1 MSRRTL
7 EEAKRKKQIEKAK
20 SQAKAEQQS
29 SSGGSSST
37 SSTVER
43 LRELQ
48 EQQQSST
55 TDTVERLQQLREE
68 QEREEAI
75 SAPKTPNKQGRISC
89 RDLAIQEMILST
101 SLEDDTNTEEQRK
114 RSIAIAKA
122 KAKAKAKIKAKA
134 RKKSAIDAAKQR
146 AKEQILDNA
155 QENLLLEAATADAE
169 KLLNTE
175 EDEDDL
181 DDQII
186 EEIAENEST
195 FKDSPFLGLGRN
207 AIISN
212 RQDYATSIKNISDA
226 YRMERSLIEDKI
238 KYYNGSFYVLMENSS
253 LNFYKNVKDKIS
265 YFSRYEQRSTQGN
278 QESSNFY
285 LNSKF
290 LPKTSR
296 EQDQFVASF
305 INGGSIRA
313 TIQTSGQEDIFS
325 FQPLID
331 NTKIFQD
338 NTFSMQLPFE
348 NSELLN
354 TMNLMGASIIDA
366 KENYNFY
373 IKEYE
378 KIADKTNDNSTE
390 NTLPNLYV
398 LNSISENSDDENVV
412 LLNSLSPA
420 SNSQTNMQSAILP
433 FSLNQLLDVK
443 DNSEQYFETFALNY
457 NLVSQENKTFIDNKN
472 KNVILLLD
480 TTNKLNEISKR
491 KFSFPMF
498 MEFSIPTDKTT
509 NICKMLI
516 DSELMNN
523 FMIKLF
529 ELYKNNQF
537 TKIESAI
544 SENIFTQI
552 IDQEEKSVVQNSF
565 NSKIK
570 DVNYANIDQVLD
582 SLTFEQ
588 ISLSDPSYIVIGDTE
603 PFLRETSSMMK
614 FVNNLKSVIF
624 KGKVQTFANKN
635 KRTYSDILKGKKCY
649 NETLAFR
656 VSKYLPNSLSPIQN
670 YWIPNNPD
678 LDVMTLIDSQVKYD
692 KQYVY
697 KIFAYQM
704 VLGNSLRHVS
714 ATKSTLLGK
723 SIAVNV
729 VTENVLQKN
738 LMEVE
743 IFSSNKQIID
753 TPPLSPEIQFIPYRG
768 IDNQVGLFL
777 NSRTGQEKLQS
788 INILSSDND
797 ITSKYK
803 KDINNL
809 ILYKTDDIPKRFE
822 IMKLLEKPKSYSDF
836 SKGTIIVLNTDI
848 NPETIQTAGA
858 AAYIDS
864 IEPNKKY
871 YYCFRTV
878 DVHEKISNPSQVF
891 EFEMVNEK
899 GMIFPIVKNYEFE
912 KPKYNN
918 VLEMRRFIKI
928 KPASQHTFLNS
939 QLSNIKDDQTAEVS
953 LNKVKLGLTD
963 VGVPWGKTF
972 KMVVTSKQTG
982 KKCEIKFKF
991 ASITE

>member
-1 MSRRTL
+1 
-7 EEAKRKKQIEKAK
+7 
-20 SQAKAEQQS
+20 
-29 SSGGSSST
+29 
-37 SSTVER
+37 
-43 LRELQ
+43 
-48 EQQQSST
+48 
-55 TDTVERLQQLREE
+55 
-68 QEREEAI
+68 
-75 SAPKTPNKQGRISC
+75 
-89 RDLAIQEMILST
+89 
-101 SLEDDTNTEEQRK
+101 
-114 RSIAIAKA
+114 
-122 KAKAKAKIKAKA
+122 
-134 RKKSAIDAAKQR
+134 
-146 AKEQILDNA
+146 
-155 QENLLLEAATADAE
+155 
-169 KLLNTE
+169 
-175 EDEDDL
+175 
-181 DDQII
+181 
-186 EEIAENEST
+186 
-195 FKDSPFLGLGRN
+195 
-207 AIISN
+207 
-212 RQDYATSIKNISDA
+212 
-226 YRMERSLIEDKI
+226 
-238 KYYNGSFYVLMENSS
+238 
-253 LNFYKNVKDKIS
+253 
-265 YFSRYEQRSTQGN
+265 
-278 QESSNFY
+278 
-285 LNSKF
+285 
-290 LPKTSR
+290 
-296 EQDQFVASF
+296 
-305 INGGSIRA
+305 
-313 TIQTSGQEDIFS
+313 
-325 FQPLID
+325 
-331 NTKIFQD
+331 
-338 NTFSMQLPFE
+338 
-348 NSELLN
+348 
-354 TMNLMGASIIDA
+354 
-366 KENYNFY
+366 
-373 IKEYE
+373 
-378 KIADKTNDNSTE
+378 
-390 NTLPNLYV
+390 
-398 LNSISENSDDENVV
+398 
-412 LLNSLSPA
+412 
-420 SNSQTNMQSAILP
+420 
-433 FSLNQLLDVK
+433 
-443 DNSEQYFETFALNY
+443 
-457 NLVSQENKTFIDNKN
+457 
-472 KNVILLLD
+472 
-480 TTNKLNEISKR
+480 
-491 KFSFPMF
+491 
-498 MEFSIPTDKTT
+498 
-509 NICKMLI
+509 
-516 DSELMNN
+516 
-523 FMIKLF
+523 
-529 ELYKNNQF
+529 
-537 TKIESAI
+537 
-544 SENIFTQI
+544 
-552 IDQEEKSVVQNSF
+552 
-565 NSKIK
+565 
-570 DVNYANIDQVLD
+570 VLD